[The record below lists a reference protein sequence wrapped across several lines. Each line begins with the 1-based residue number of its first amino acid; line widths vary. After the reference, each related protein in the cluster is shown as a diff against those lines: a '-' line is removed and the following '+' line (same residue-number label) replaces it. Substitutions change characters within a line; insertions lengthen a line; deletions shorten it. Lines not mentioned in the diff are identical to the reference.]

1 MARKKKANTP
11 KTKGKTKGKFKNLAE
26 RLRIGKP
33 KRFSKT
39 FELPI
44 NQIHVQPEIFQ
55 GRSVPYAKET
65 YNKILRE
72 GYDKSYDPIVVWKDP
87 KTNKYIV
94 ISGHSRLAAARELYK
109 RGQKDLATLPVK
121 EFLGDRDDAIDY
133 ALIESNRS
141 GKAEGIESDIKAYI
155 RAKQRGYN
163 KDFLR
168 SIFKKDSYIYTLDKL
183 AHLDPKGLFIERLR
197 QVDEALAAG
206 EAKESKHW
214 PYLLRNAVWVGI
226 LRKKYPQLTNRHERE
241 IFDFLYK
248 DNGKNAK
255 TIKKDDFFK
264 KIENIVESPGFDP
277 KKPLFLKEKKF
288 KHIKETDPEFLAYK
302 RRQAAIKEAN
312 DERLQKERLSV
323 QFARLGKNSKAKEYL
338 QQANEL
344 QKWILQKYDELFD
357 FEEKLKKHD
366 KTLEKSKLF

>member
-1 MARKKKANTP
+1 MAKKNSNTP
-11 KTKGKTKGKFKNLAE
+11 KTKGKIKRKAKNLAE
-26 RLRIGKP
+26 RLRIGKS

-44 NQIHVQPEIFQ
+44 NQIIVQPEIFQ

-87 KTNKYIV
+87 KTKKYVV

-109 RGQKDLATLPVK
+109 RGQKDLATIPVK
-121 EFLGDRDDAIDY
+121 EFLGDREDAIDY

-141 GKAEGIESDIKAYI
+141 GKAEGIESDIKAYL

-163 KDFLR
+163 KEFLR

-197 QVDEALAAG
+197 QMDEALASG
-206 EAKESKHW
+206 DKKEAKHW
-214 PYLLRNAVWVGI
+214 PYLLRNAVWVGT
-226 LRKKYPQLTNRHERE
+226 LRKIYPQLTNKHEKE
-241 IFDFLYK
+241 IFNFLYK

-255 TIKKDDFFK
+255 SIKKEDFFK

-302 RRQAAIKEAN
+302 RRLAAIKEAN
-312 DERLQKERLSV
+312 DERLQKEKLSV
-323 QFARLGKNSKAKEYL
+323 QAARMGYTKRSKELLEK
-338 QQANEL
+338 ANEL

-366 KTLEKSKLF
+366 KALSKAKLF